1 LVDAVSVMFTAKP
14 VAVVMVKPEAEVDAM
29 MPVEP
34 PSAGPDSEPPPVPV
48 GGVVAAPAVP
58 VAASTSSAEASP
70 AAAIR
75 PRLCLDVE
83 DFALED
89 PVSVDRGSEL
99 WVCSSVMVTM
109 ELLSGTARSFAAEP
123 YVRRDPS
130 VKAT

>member
-1 LVDAVSVMFTAKP
+1 MFTAKP

-48 GGVVAAPAVP
+48 GGVAASAVP
-58 VAASTSSAEASP
+58 VAASTSAAAASP

-75 PRLCLDVE
+75 PRLRLDVE

-123 YVRRDPS
+123 CVRRDPS